1 MSYCYN
7 NFYKLI
13 FQVKEQAMSFYQYIG
28 DLDIDGNRKVFVKVD
43 SHFNISQFNISHF
56 KSTHITPL
64 TMLEMEETLKR
75 AKGFQRQSGISIVTK
90 FTGKDNPN
98 MHVWVWDEEHRDS
111 YPYYTP
117 FGKLIEHINKGDII
131 QPVFELALNETRL
144 QSAGDKFVL
153 SSLVD
158 EPTLAS
164 SLRVIRAYFTYT
176 A

>member
-1 MSYCYN
+1 MGYCYN

-13 FQVKEQAMSFYQYIG
+13 FQVKEQTMSFYQYIG
-28 DLDIDGNRKVFVKVD
+28 DLDVAGNRKVFVQVD
-43 SHFNISQFNISHF
+43 SYFDTSPF

-75 AKGFQRQSGISIVTK
+75 VNKGYQRSAGISIVTK
-90 FTGKDNPN
+90 FTRKDNPN

-117 FGKLIEHINKGDII
+117 FGKLIEHIKKGEII
-131 QPVFELALNETRL
+131 QPVFQLALNETRL

-153 SSLVD
+153 SCLVG

-164 SLRVIRAYFTYT
+164 SLRVIREYFTYT
-176 A
+176 K